1 MPSIFCNVFLI
12 LALFFSA
19 NTLALESEWSNDAES
34 QVRLIS
40 PITKNNNQNDFYLGL
55 EYKLQDGWKT
65 YWKSPGGGGFPQS
78 INWNKSKNI
87 KDIEILWPTP
97 VNFEILGIQSVGY
110 RDDFIF
116 PLKISLEN
124 NIKI

>member
-40 PITKNNNQNDFYLGL
+40 PITKNNNQNDFYL
-55 EYKLQDGWKT
+55 
-65 YWKSPGGGGFPQS
+65 
-78 INWNKSKNI
+78 
-87 KDIEILWPTP
+87 
-97 VNFEILGIQSVGY
+97 
-110 RDDFIF
+110 
-116 PLKISLEN
+116 
-124 NIKI
+124 